1 MWPSTTSPSQET
13 LPLTPSSLSS
23 RESSPGS
30 TALLG
35 EPSTVSWSSHDECCL
50 SIAFYV
56 FYSSLYSD
64 EQKNYPKV
72 DFLITALLAF
82 FWLAGSSAWA
92 NGLNGMKDVAD
103 PDNWIWT
110 SQNDKAAACFKTS
123 EGTYSYTK
131 IGECHTT
138 SRGHFGGANV
148 SVLFGFL
155 NFFLWA
161 SNLWFLYKETNWY
174 KAKQD
179 QSNLGNLD
187 PDAY

>member
-1 MWPSTTSPSQET
+1 
-13 LPLTPSSLSS
+13 
-23 RESSPGS
+23 
-30 TALLG
+30 
-35 EPSTVSWSSHDECCL
+35 
-50 SIAFYV
+50 
-56 FYSSLYSD
+56 
-64 EQKNYPKV
+64 
-72 DFLITALLAF
+72 
-82 FWLAGSSAWA
+82 
-92 NGLNGMKDVAD
+92 MKDVAD

-110 SQNDKAAACFKTS
+110 SQHDKAAACFKTS